1 MAEKTYNVQKRG
13 AAQLITN
20 QKKYYVLDV
29 AAMSD
34 EDFVIVS
41 QLTTVDTAKCIDL
54 SDAAEFAVTISES
67 NKVTI
72 DAAEGAADDHV
83 LILVVGD

>member
-20 QKKYYVLDV
+20 QKKYYLLDV

-34 EDFVIVS
+34 EDFVVVS
-41 QLTTVDTAKCIDL
+41 QLTTVNKAVVIDIA
-54 SDAAEFAVTISES
+54 DATEYANTVSED

-72 DAAEGAADDHV
+72 DVAAGATDDHV
-83 LILVVGD
+83 IILAVGV

>member
-13 AAQLITN
+13 AARLITS
-20 QKKYYVLDV
+20 QKRYYLLDV

-54 SDAAEFAVTISES
+54 DNAAEFAVDITEN

-72 DAAEGAADDHV
+72 TAAEGATDDHV
-83 LILVVGD
+83 LILVVGV

>member
-13 AAQLITN
+13 AARLITS
-20 QKKYYVLDV
+20 QKKYYLLDV

-41 QLTTVDTAKCIDL
+41 QLTTVNKAVVIDL
-54 SDAAEFAVTISES
+54 ADATEYANTVSED

-72 DAAEGAADDHV
+72 DVAAGATDDHI
-83 LILVVGD
+83 LILVVGV

>member
-1 MAEKTYNVQKRG
+1 MAEKTYIIQKRG

-29 AAMSD
+29 PLMSD

-41 QLTTVDTAKCIDL
+41 QLTTVNTAKCIDL
-54 SDAAEFAVTISES
+54 ADAAEFAVTVSEN

-72 DAAEGAADDHV
+72 NAAEGASDDHV
-83 LILVVGD
+83 LILVVGV

>member
-20 QKKYYVLDV
+20 QKKYYILDV
-29 AAMSD
+29 ASMSD
-34 EDFVIVS
+34 EDYVIVS
-41 QLTTVDTAKCIDL
+41 QLTTVNTAKCIDL
-54 SDAAEFAVTISES
+54 SDAAEYAVTIDV

-72 DAAEGAADDHV
+72 TAAEGATDDHV
-83 LILVVGD
+83 LILVVGI

>member
-29 AAMSD
+29 AAISD

-54 SDAAEFAVTISES
+54 DNAAEFAVTISES
-67 NKVTI
+67 NKVAVN
-72 DAAEGAADDHV
+72 AAEGAADDHV
-83 LILVVGD
+83 LILVVGT